1 MGAPRS
7 IRPGPFRGLLATAPR
22 NADAPFVPFT
32 TLTEWGERQRTA
44 QGINQAGR
52 AEVGPNLLLT
62 TLAVAV
68 LPFVIV
74 WGERAPSRQPR
85 SDIEA
90 RNLALTAGVTAP
102 PFSTPDWPQG
112 VRLRLRDADAAF
124 NLPISQVGVP
134 FAQRE
139 LERAR
144 AVRRIGDD
152 FAPNLLLTTLSAPA
166 GAPFAQ
172 RDVERSVQRLRS
184 RSEADQPN
192 VLLTTLAPAALY
204 QPFVITWD
212 GRAVPR
218 QPRSDLEQRS
228 LPLLVGQV
236 ASPPLTAN
244 DYDGRPRRGKVAR
257 DEPGSNLLL
266 ATVGAPFTQSEVD
279 ELRRGVVRDS
289 WQAPNVVL
297 TTQAGAVLRAPIFS
311 PLRIARQP
319 QSLETPNLLLTTLAP
334 TGTAPFTPFDWAT
347 VRSARAGGRDSWVAP
362 NLALTTLAP
371 IQVRPFAQYD
381 WLVAQRSVRRAT
393 AEPQGQ
399 PLTLTIVGLPFRT
412 PDHERQ
418 PLRRARRVEDFSNLL
433 TSALAPPQ
441 TYQVAWGKNANTL
454 LGPGRTS

>member
-1 MGAPRS
+1 MKVL
-7 IRPGPFRGLLATAPR
+7 RPGPPSRGPFVGSQIPP
-22 NADAPFVPFT
+22 DAPPAPFSQDD
-32 TLTEWGERQRTA
+32 WPSPPSPR
-44 QGINQAGR
+44 NQAGR
-52 AEVGPNLLLT
+52 SEVAPNLLLT
-62 TLAVAV
+62 TLAVAAV

-139 LERAR
+139 LERVR

-152 FAPNLLLTTLSAPA
+152 VAPNLLLTTLGTPV

-172 RDVERSVQRLRS
+172 RDIERSIRLRS

-257 DEPGSNLLL
+257 DEPGSNMLL

-454 LGPGRTS
+454 LGPGRTA